1 MKKLLLFIS
10 LFIFGNTIGQTLT
23 VINNTSNTID
33 FDFWAMDNATC
44 IASATQSVFPSLGPL
59 STAGPY
65 TLPTGDT
72 EWVSA
77 YGTSGG
83 VSHTVLV
90 TSMSSCMPNPNLS
103 AACGFPST
111 CTVTWTEDPMTRDV
125 VVEFF

>member
-1 MKKLLLFIS
+1 MKKLILFIS
-10 LFIFGNTIGQTLT
+10 LFIFGNTIGQNITF
-23 VINNTSNTID
+23 INNTTNSID
-33 FDFWAMDNATC
+33 VFYWAVDASC
-44 IASATQSVFPSLGPL
+44 IASSMNSTTLGPSSG
-59 STAGPY
+59 STGAIGM
-65 TLPTGDT
+65 PTGYT

-90 TSMSSCMPNPNLS
+90 TALSSCMPNPNLS

-111 CTVTWTEDPMTRDV
+111 CTVTWTEDPITRDA